1 MKFRDDY
8 WFLSNMFVSPIEY
21 KGIKYLCV
29 EGAFQAQK
37 CPERASEF
45 THLRGFEAKKLGK
58 TVKLRKDWGDV
69 RVPIMLELLEIKFS
83 KPELQKKLIAT
94 GDLELIEDNEWRDT
108 FWGKCHGKGRNMLGR
123 LLMVVRDELQAIP
136 NPQKPL

>member
-123 LLMVVRDELQAIP
+123 LLMVVKNITF
-136 NPQKPL
+136 NFKIKTY

>member
-8 WFLSNMFVSPIEY
+8 WFLSNMYVSPITY

-37 CPERASEF
+37 CPERALEF

-58 TVKLRKDWGDV
+58 TVKLRKDWEDV

-83 KPELQKKLIAT
+83 KPELQKKLIDT
-94 GDLELIEDNEWRDT
+94 GDIELIEDNEWRDT
-108 FWGKCHGKGRNMLGR
+108 FWGKYHGKGINMLGR
-123 LLMVVRDELQAIP
+123 LLMIVRDELQD
-136 NPQKPL
+136 PQKPL